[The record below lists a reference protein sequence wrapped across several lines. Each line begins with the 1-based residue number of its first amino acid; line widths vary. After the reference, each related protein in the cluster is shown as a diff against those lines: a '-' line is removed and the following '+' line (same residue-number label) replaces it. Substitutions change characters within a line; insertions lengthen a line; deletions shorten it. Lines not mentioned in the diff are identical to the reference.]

1 MKQDFKAI
9 GQLLKQ
15 RRTELNLSL
24 KEAQNATSIQIGHL
38 QAIEEGMMEK
48 LISPVYA
55 QGFVKQYARF
65 LGLDG
70 DKIVRENPDVFVVRA
85 KAEFDYGIGT
95 MELRATPGSGG
106 RVSPNTLWIVAFG
119 VLALGALLAM
129 RFLEIV

>member
-15 RRTELNLSL
+15 RRTELSLSL

-38 QAIEEGMMEK
+38 QAIEEGIMEK

-70 DKIVRENPDVFVVRA
+70 DKIVRENPDIFVVRA

-106 RVSPNTLWIVAFG
+106 RSTLSVLWIAAFG
-119 VLALGALLAM
+119 VLALSALLAL
-129 RFLEIV
+129 RFLEIL